1 MKKLMIALAFAGL
14 GTVAANAQT
23 TIEAPSKYTVATNGF
38 WDNIFVQ
45 VGVDMAVQNPYR
57 SKLFKENWH
66 DGRTYGVN
74 VAVGKWFTPGLG
86 LRLKVNWENGIIK
99 RNHLGFY
106 PTEHGAPAMDGGT
119 AGPYMNGLGLVANT
133 YHTHGYGVV
142 TGDVLFNLSNLFF
155 GYSDTRVWNLIA
167 FPRAGVMRHFD
178 AKNSYSPV
186 LGLGLES
193 AWKISKRIGL
203 YIDLAYH
210 LTPKEGVT
218 NNRWLPYYTGNGNN
232 MNNESKYQYKTYG
245 WFTADLGLTFNIGKV
260 GFDKAVS
267 LEAYNALAARSEE
280 ALARLRADLD
290 RERAL
295 NADLRAQ
302 LAKWANHKCQGGDG
316 PVNVIANAA
325 TSVFFDI
332 NSSKINSKKDL
343 INLESVAATAKAQN
357 AKVQVVGSAD
367 SKTGSAAYNQKLS
380 EARANAVADELVN
393 LGVSRDK
400 IEVKAV
406 GGINE
411 VSPFNLNRRAVVTL
425 K

>member
-1 MKKLMIALAFAGL
+1 MKKLMIALAFAGF
-14 GTVAANAQT
+14 GTVAVNAQT

-38 WDNIFVQ
+38 WDNWFVQ
-45 VGVDMAVQNPYR
+45 VGVDMAVQNPYGT
-57 SKLFKENWH
+57 KFFKNDWH
-66 DGRTYGVN
+66 DGRSYGID

-86 LRLKVNWENGIIK
+86 LRLKANWENGLLK
-99 RNHLGFY
+99 RKHLGFY
-106 PTEHGAPAMDGGT
+106 PIEERNAAGQL
-119 AGPYMNGLGLVANT
+119 GPYMNGIGLVANT
-133 YHTHGYGVV
+133 YQAGGYGMI
-142 TGDVLFNLSNLFF
+142 TGDVLFNLSNLFC
-155 GYSDTRVWNLIA
+155 GYSDTRVWNLII

-178 AKNSYSPV
+178 ARNSYSPV
-186 LGLGLES
+186 LGAGIES
-193 AWKISKRIGL
+193 TWKISKRIGVYL
-203 YIDLAYH
+203 DLAYQV
-210 LTPKEGVT
+210 TPNEGV
-218 NNRWLPYYTGNGNN
+218 NNNVYANVKGG
-232 MNNESKYQYKTYG
+232 KYQYKTYG
-245 WFTADLGLTFNIGKV
+245 WAQADLGLTFNLGRV
-260 GFDKAVS
+260 GFDKAVT
-267 LEAYNALAARSEE
+267 LEAYNALAAASEE

-302 LAKWANHKCQGGDG
+302 LAKWANHKCQGGGEG
-316 PVNVIANAA
+316 PFNVIANAA

-332 NSSKINSKKDL
+332 NSSKLNSKKDL

-380 EARANAVADELVN
+380 EARANAVADELVR
-393 LGVSRDK
+393 LGVNRDK

-411 VSPFNLNRRAVVTL
+411 VTPFNLNRRAVVTL

>member
-1 MKKLMIALAFAGL
+1 MKKLMIALAFASF
-14 GTVAANAQT
+14 GTVAVNAQT

-38 WDNIFVQ
+38 WDNWFVQ
-45 VGVDMAVQNPYR
+45 VGADMAVQNPYGTKFFR
-57 SKLFKENWH
+57 HNWH

-99 RNHLGFY
+99 RKHLGFY
-106 PTEHGAPAMDGGT
+106 PVEKGPGF
-119 AGPYMNGLGLVANT
+119 GPYMNGMGLVANT
-133 YHTHGYGVV
+133 YAVGGYGAV
-142 TGDVLFNLSNLFF
+142 TGDVLFNLSNLFC
-155 GYSDTRVWNLIA
+155 GYSDTRVWNLIV

-178 AKNSYSPV
+178 ASNSYAPV
-186 LGLGLES
+186 LGAGIES
-193 AWKISKRIGL
+193 AWRISKRIGL
-203 YIDLAYH
+203 YIDLAYQ
-210 LTPKEGVT
+210 LTPNEGV
-218 NNRWLPYYTGNGNN
+218 NNNKWLPYYTGEATGKIGN
-232 MNNESKYQYKTYG
+232 YQYKTYG
-245 WFTADLGLTFNIGKV
+245 WATADLGLTFNIGKV

-267 LEAYNALAARSEE
+267 LDAYNALAAASEE

-302 LAKWANHKCQGGDG
+302 LAKWANHQCGNT

-332 NSSKINSKKDL
+332 NSSKLNSKKDL

-367 SKTGSAAYNQKLS
+367 SKTGSSAYNQKLS
-380 EARANAVADELVN
+380 EARANAVADELVR
-393 LGVSRDK
+393 LGVNRDK

-406 GGINE
+406 GGIDE
-411 VSPFNLNRRAVVTL
+411 VTPFPLNRRAVVTL

>member
-1 MKKLMIALAFAGL
+1 MIALAFAGL

-45 VGVDMAVQNPYR
+45 VGVDMAVQNPYK

-66 DGRTYGVN
+66 DGRSYGVN

-86 LRLKVNWENGIIK
+86 LRLKVNWENGILK

-106 PTEHGAPAMDGGT
+106 PTEE
-119 AGPYMNGLGLVANT
+119 GPGYGPHMNGLGLVANT
-133 YHTHGYGVV
+133 YKTGGYGAVY
-142 TGDVLFNLSNLFF
+142 GDVLFNLSNLFC
-155 GYSDTRVWNLIA
+155 GYSSTRVWNLIA
-167 FPRAGVMRHFD
+167 FPRAGVLRHFD
-178 AKNSYSPV
+178 AKNSYTPV

-193 AWKISKRIGL
+193 TWKISKRIGVYL
-203 YIDLAYH
+203 DLAYQ
-210 LTPKEGVT
+210 LTPNEGVT
-218 NNRWLPYYTGNGNN
+218 NNEWIDYYTGNGNN
-232 MNNESKYQYKTYG
+232 NFGGEYQYKTYG
-245 WFTADLGLTFNIGKV
+245 WWSADLGLTINVGKV

-302 LAKWANHKCQGGDG
+302 LAKWANHKCEGGNG

-357 AKVQVVGSAD
+357 ARVQVVGSAD

-400 IEVKAV
+400 IDVKAV

>member
-1 MKKLMIALAFAGL
+1 MKKLLIALAFAGM

-38 WDNIFVQ
+38 WDNWFVQ
-45 VGVDMAVQNPYR
+45 VGADMAVQNPYR

-74 VAVGKWFTPGLG
+74 VALGKWFTPGLG
-86 LRLKVNWENGIIK
+86 LRLKVNWENGILK
-99 RNHLGFY
+99 RKHLGFY
-106 PTEHGAPAMDGGT
+106 PTEKGPGF
-119 AGPYMNGLGLVANT
+119 GPYMNGLGLVANT
-133 YHTHGYGVV
+133 YRTGGYGVV
-142 TGDVLFNLSNLFF
+142 TGDVLFNLSNIFC
-155 GYSDTRVWNLIA
+155 GYSDTRVWNLIV

-178 AKNSYSPV
+178 ASNSYSPV
-186 LGLGLES
+186 LGAGIES
-193 AWKISKRIGL
+193 AWKLSKRIGL

-210 LTPKEGVT
+210 LTPNEGVI
-218 NNRWLPYYTGNGNN
+218 NNKWIPYYTGEGNN
-232 MNNESKYQYKTYG
+232 MANDAKYQYKTYG
-245 WFTADLGLTFNIGKV
+245 WFTADLGLTFNIGRV
-260 GFDKAVS
+260 GFDKAVT
-267 LEAYNALAARSEE
+267 LEAYNALAAASEE

-302 LAKWANHKCQGGDG
+302 LAKWANHKCDGGNT

-332 NSSKINSKKDL
+332 NSSKLNSKKDL

-367 SKTGSAAYNQKLS
+367 SKTGSSAYNQKLS
-380 EARANAVADELVN
+380 EARAQAVADELVR
-393 LGVSRDK
+393 LGVNRDK

-411 VSPFNLNRRAVVTL
+411 VTPFTLNRRAVVTL